1 MIHSMRRIGL
11 LVIVLWS
18 AAVFAGEPD
27 WHVRSGA
34 ANAAWALRQ
43 CEPGLSYVYF
53 IASGA
58 SAGKGHSK
66 DVKGWVHTVMACL
79 PELTGNPKPVLC
91 PYGCNSWRARF
102 FYSRG
107 GSIWNGRLHFHDF
120 SYADVK
126 TDPAVVARNEEA
138 LVRAQRRFRPSNT
151 HVFVYT
157 LTEPMFSAY
166 RKGETPSYIA
176 AMERVADQY
185 GIPSVNLA
193 KAAAEKIISGEL
205 KEDDF
210 LGKLNRDSAPGD
222 RQTDAG
228 AKFYN
233 ETMTAFL
240 KALLAAKP
248 AVEKLVDHA
257 PVAKLDPLCDDRGCT
272 VDYESL
278 ILRKHGDWEPGTPTG
293 LRGRPNHMLL
303 GSHVGDELL
312 LPFKGS
318 EIGAVFVWDEKPA
331 TLTCTVDG
339 GAAKTVAPRPAKPGK
354 PYLDTTPLF
363 EGLDPEKEHEL
374 KIRIT
379 GEGKVGLTCLLLNG
393 EIAKVDFGAKGTLP
407 GIDAIYKTM
416 KPIAYEPPADRF
428 KLLPKTM
435 KTLREGGTLRMVLLG
450 DSIIGNLSSSSFEL
464 LMMRDHPKAKVDKIV
479 SIRGGTGCN
488 WYCKENRV
496 KKYVLDLKPDLLV
509 IGGISNGEDPEC
521 VRSVVRQVRAA
532 LPDLEILIT
541 TPVFGA
547 LSEQRIAWFDADI
560 EKTKGS
566 FRHGL
571 KGVAA
576 DEKCAFFDMTGPWWQ
591 YLSTSGKAP
600 GYFMG
605 DAVHANARGSQLIGR
620 LFARWFQD

>member
-1 MIHSMRRIGL
+1 MGAKNIRISITSALNAAGIEATKQQVDEMSRSVAKSM
-11 LVIVLWS
+11 
-18 AAVFAGEPD
+18 A
-27 WHVRSGA
+27 GA
-34 ANAAWALRQ
+34 ATANKRHWADIKAAWDMGCAAIRKAWQ
-43 CEPGLSYVYF
+43 F
-53 IASGA
+53 A
-58 SAGKGHSK
+58 SAGLKSAFKFETQTTQFKTLIGNIDEARAH
-66 DVKGWVHTVMACL
+66 MA
-79 PELTGNPKPVLC
+79 
-91 PYGCNSWRARF
+91 
-102 FYSRG
+102 
-107 GSIWNGRLHFHDF
+107 D
-120 SYADVK
+120 
-126 TDPAVVARNEEA
+126 
-138 LVRAQRRFRPSNT
+138 
-151 HVFVYT
+151 
-157 LTEPMFSAY
+157 
-166 RKGETPSYIA
+166 
-176 AMERVADQY
+176 
-185 GIPSVNLA
+185 
-193 KAAAEKIISGEL
+193 
-205 KEDDF
+205 
-210 LGKLNRDSAPGD
+210 
-222 RQTDAG
+222 
-228 AKFYN
+228 
-233 ETMTAFL
+233 L
-240 KALLAAKP
+240 KALFAAKP
-248 AVEKLVDHA
+248 ASEKPVDHA

-331 TLTCTVDG
+331 TLACTVDG

-363 EGLDPEKEHEL
+363 EGLDPAKEHEL
-374 KIRIT
+374 RIRIA

-428 KLLPKTM
+428 ALLPKTM

-464 LMMRDHPKAKVDKIV
+464 LMMRDHPNAKVEKIV

-605 DAVHANARGSQLIGR
+605 DAVHANVRGSQLIGR